1 MSDTKLMILAGVL
14 ALLSVV
20 VIVAIGA
27 TIAVV
32 SAH

>member
-27 TIAVV
+27 TIAVMA
-32 SAH
+32 AH